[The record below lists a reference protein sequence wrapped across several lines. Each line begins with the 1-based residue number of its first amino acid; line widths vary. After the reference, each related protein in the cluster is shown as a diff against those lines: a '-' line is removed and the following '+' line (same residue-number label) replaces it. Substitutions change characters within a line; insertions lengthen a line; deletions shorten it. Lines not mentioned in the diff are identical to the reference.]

1 MRWVFSLHYHHFF
14 WSMVQV
20 PVCRLFDI
28 LCHSPFQVP
37 ADCRSLIEELKG
49 STQTEFLHKLRG
61 IETWTYGMS
70 IKFIIVFLVGFIH
83 YTYDIFECILDYSPA
98 KLGPLLF
105 SQKHKT
111 LKFPGVT
118 L

>member
-1 MRWVFSLHYHHFF
+1 
-14 WSMVQV
+14 MVQV

-28 LCHSPFQVP
+28 ISHFQVP

-70 IKFIIVFLVGFIH
+70 IIFYHCVFSGFCSL
-83 YTYDIFECILDYSPA
+83 YDIFECILDYSPA

-105 SQKHKT
+105 SQKRKT
-111 LKFPGVT
+111 LKSAKN
-118 L
+118 LA